1 LALNWQFATS
11 AREPATVTIE
21 GNPLFRP
28 LAGTPSVGRNQ
39 GQEMTMSTRTLTPI
53 AGQVLGRA
61 VSEKWLAV
69 VGRSRQAVIA

>member
-1 LALNWQFATS
+1 
-11 AREPATVTIE
+11 
-21 GNPLFRP
+21 
-28 LAGTPSVGRNQ
+28 
-39 GQEMTMSTRTLTPI
+39 MSTRTLTPI